1 MEPIHFFF
9 QFFGVENL
17 EKCNINM
24 GNLVEFT
31 LEIFFNFLK
40 ILV

>member
-9 QFFGVENL
+9 QFFGV